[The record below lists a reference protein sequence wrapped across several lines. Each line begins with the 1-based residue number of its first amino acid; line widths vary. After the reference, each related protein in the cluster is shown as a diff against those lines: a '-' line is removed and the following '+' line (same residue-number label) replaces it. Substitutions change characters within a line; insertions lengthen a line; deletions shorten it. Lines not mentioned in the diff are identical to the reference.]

1 MMATTDG
8 KRVWNYEDNNVPL
21 FQVEVCE
28 FREIILLWDI
38 ISRYLRL
45 QRFFQ
50 LYSYTLGYM
59 NNRTW
64 IKKKQDQHQFISSE
78 SCDLL
83 VTMML
88 KEEMCTVG
96 LSDWAWLG
104 AWLATWYFRKRM
116 KLLN

>member
-64 IKKKQDQHQFISSE
+64 IKKNKININLF
-78 SCDLL
+78 L
-83 VTMML
+83 VKVVICWL
-88 KEEMCTVG
+88 QWCCKEKMCTVG
-96 LSDWAWLG
+96 LSLG
-104 AWLATWYFRKRM
+104 AWLAT
-116 KLLN
+116 